1 VIAPTEEQ
9 LDALREVVN
18 IGIVKAASILNGM
31 LESHVELDVPSIIM
45 FDPENPGKELADVN
59 HNHLSSI
66 QLDFHGPFSGSSA
79 LVFPSESVEKLV
91 TALTGEEPESE
102 GFAESASETL
112 YEVGNILINAVMG
125 SIANLLAAQIDFS
138 PPNYK
143 EGTFTDL
150 IKLKDSKK
158 DLASLLIR
166 ANFKVHEP
174 QISGNVFLV
183 FELGSFGELLTA
195 IDNL

>member
-1 VIAPTEEQ
+1 MITPTEEQ

-18 IGIVKAASILNGM
+18 IGIGKAASILNGM
-31 LESHVELDVPSIIM
+31 LESHIELDVPSIIM
-45 FDPENPGKELADVN
+45 FDPENPREELADVN
-59 HNHLSSI
+59 HNDLSSV

-91 TALTGEEPESE
+91 TALTGEEPDSE
-102 GFAESASETL
+102 GFDAAVSGTL

-138 PPNYK
+138 PPIYK
-143 EGTFTDL
+143 EGRVTDL
-150 IKLKDSKK
+150 IKLKDSKE
-158 DLASLLIR
+158 DLAFLLIR
-166 ANFKVHEP
+166 ADFKVQEP
-174 QISGNVFLV
+174 QIRGNVFLV
-183 FELGSFGELLTA
+183 FELGSFGKLLTA

>member
-1 VIAPTEEQ
+1 MIAPTEDQ
-9 LDALREVVN
+9 LDTLREIVN
-18 IGIVKAASILNGM
+18 IGIGKAASILNGM
-31 LESHVELDVPSIIM
+31 LESHIELEIPSIIM
-45 FDPENPGKELADVN
+45 FDPENPGEELSDVN
-59 HNHLSSI
+59 HNDLSSV

-79 LVFPSESVEKLV
+79 LVSPSESVGKLV
-91 TALTGEEPESE
+91 TALTGEKPDSE
-102 GFAESASETL
+102 GFAKSTSETL
-112 YEVGNILINAVMG
+112 SEVGNILINAVMG

-138 PPNYK
+138 PPIYK
-143 EGTFTDL
+143 EGKFTDL
-150 IKLKDSKK
+150 IKLKNSKE

>member
-1 VIAPTEEQ
+1 MITPTEDQ
-9 LDALREVVN
+9 LDTLREVVN
-18 IGIVKAASILNGM
+18 IGIGKAASIFNGM
-31 LESHVELDVPSIIM
+31 LDSHVELEVPSIIM
-45 FDPENPGKELADVN
+45 FDPENPGKDLADVN
-59 HNHLSSI
+59 HNDLSSV

-79 LVFPSESVEKLV
+79 LVFPSESVEELV
-91 TALTGEEPESE
+91 TALTDEEPGSE
-102 GFAESASETL
+102 DFAEAVSGTL

-125 SIANLLAAQIDFS
+125 SIANLLSAQIDFS

-143 EGTFTDL
+143 EGKFTDL
-150 IKLKDSKK
+150 IKLKDSKE

-166 ANFKVHEP
+166 ANFKVQEP

-183 FELGSFGELLTA
+183 FELSSFAELLTA

>member
-1 VIAPTEEQ
+1 MITPTEDQ
-9 LDALREVVN
+9 LDTLREVVN
-18 IGIVKAASILNGM
+18 IGIGKAASIFNGM
-31 LESHVELDVPSIIM
+31 LDSHVELEVPSIIM
-45 FDPENPGKELADVN
+45 FDPENPGKDLADVN
-59 HNHLSSI
+59 HNDLSSV

-91 TALTGEEPESE
+91 TALTGEEPDSE
-102 GFAESASETL
+102 GFDQAASGTL
-112 YEVGNILINAVMG
+112 YEIGNILINAVMG

-138 PPNYK
+138 PPIYK
-143 EGTFTDL
+143 EGKFTDL
-150 IKLKDSKK
+150 IKLKDSEE

-166 ANFKVHEP
+166 ANFKVQEP

-195 IDNL
+195 IDKL